1 METLPVRW
9 YQQHCK
15 QMSATKLVIYIIVVY
30 TFNLNCSYNLH
41 YKLVQDTFVTIFCYE
56 HYWL

>member
-1 METLPVRW
+1 
-9 YQQHCK
+9 
-15 QMSATKLVIYIIVVY
+15 MSATKLVIYIIVVY

-56 HYWL
+56 HY